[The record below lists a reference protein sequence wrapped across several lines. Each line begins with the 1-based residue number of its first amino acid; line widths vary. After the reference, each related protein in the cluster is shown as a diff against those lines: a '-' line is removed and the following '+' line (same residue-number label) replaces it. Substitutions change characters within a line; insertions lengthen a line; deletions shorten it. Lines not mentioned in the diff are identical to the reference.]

1 METLT
6 SSKIQKLFKMSSLQT
21 LFNAE
26 ERNEIPQAE
35 RVARGST
42 FVRHWS
48 IDQLPEIGKRFGFLK
63 APETQVVVC
72 VYTQKGG
79 VLKTTISYS
88 MARILALC
96 GIKVLIIGVDIQG
109 SITQT
114 AIPIPQA
121 DNLEELKQIRK
132 TWGGLYHLLYDDAEL
147 FDVVKKTDL
156 PTLDVIPE
164 NAGLR
169 ILDRRLSTESNRERY
184 FKNKLLPQLQDYQV
198 IIFDNGPN
206 WNQLVENTLVCSN
219 FIISPVGCDVGT
231 FDVLET
237 NLDQIW
243 EFQKVIKDIQW
254 NDFIMVP
261 TLLEKT
267 KLSSQIYGTYTN
279 TYNKYILP
287 MAIRRAVVGQ
297 ESSFVKKTAIE
308 HDPKSALAQDY
319 YDVMT
324 AIWAR
329 IVR

>member
-6 SSKIQKLFKMSSLQT
+6 SSKIQKLFKMLSVQT

-26 ERNEIPQAE
+26 ERNEIPHAE
-35 RVARGST
+35 RIARGST
-42 FVRHWS
+42 FVRHWT
-48 IDQLPEIGKRFGFLK
+48 IEQLPEIGKRFGFLK
-63 APETQVVVC
+63 APVKQVIAC
-72 VYTQKGG
+72 IYTQKGG
-79 VLKTTISYS
+79 VLKTTISYTI
-88 MARILALC
+88 ARILALC

-109 SITQT
+109 SITKT
-114 AIPIPQA
+114 AVPIPEA
-121 DNLEELKQIRK
+121 ESLDDLKRIRK

-169 ILDRRLSTESNRERY
+169 VLDRRLSTESNRERY
-184 FKNKLLPQLQDYQV
+184 FKNKLLPLLEDYQV
-198 IIFDNGPN
+198 VIFDNGPN

-219 FIISPVGCDVGT
+219 VVISPVGCDVGT

-243 EFQKVIKDIQW
+243 EFQKAIKDIQW
-254 NDFIMVP
+254 DDFIMVP

-267 KLSSQIYGTYTN
+267 KLSSQIYGTYTH
-279 TYNKYILP
+279 TYEKYIIP
-287 MAIRRAVVGQ
+287 AAIRRAVIGQ
-297 ESSFVKKTAIE
+297 ESAFMRKTAIE

-319 YDVMT
+319 YDVVT